1 MTVSASSTCTRNLR
15 VIHKVSPTLGVPL
28 VEDKCEGPSS
38 MLALLGIEIDTQE
51 GVLQLPQ
58 EKCLRVQ
65 TILTHWRKNSG
76 TGGGN

>member
-15 VIHKVSPTLGVPL
+15 VIHKVSATLGVPL

-51 GVLQLPQ
+51 GVL
-58 EKCLRVQ
+58 
-65 TILTHWRKNSG
+65 
-76 TGGGN
+76 